1 MAVAAD
7 IRRADSFMTDRA
19 IATDVV
25 QRGRVVQFGNCQ
37 RSGSVAGFAVR
48 PVQSDIG
55 MTEVAAI
62 RRILGAVCVVFAGRM
77 TGRANDPPG
86 FRADVTGRAKA
97 RLVSRC
103 RMMSGSNLLAITGM
117 TSAAISFSDGC
128 PGMTRGAL
136 VG

>member
-25 QRGRVVQFGNCQ
+25 QRGRVMQFGNRQ
-37 RSGSVAGFAVR
+37 HSSGVTSFAVR
-48 PVQSDIG
+48 SIQSNIG
-55 MTEVAAI
+55 MTEVAVI

-77 TGRANDPPG
+77 TGRANDPLG
-86 FRADVTGRAKA
+86 FRADVTGRAEA
-97 RLVSRC
+97 RLVCRC